1 MDACLLVS
9 IFSSVNDPHLTA
21 AASAAPTHESIRA
34 LLRPAMAELIGSA
47 LFVFI
52 ACGAGMT
59 TVKYQTV
66 VSTDIQTVHTQPN
79 KQTALQIRG
88 VEYTFPVS

>member
-1 MDACLLVS
+1 M
-9 IFSSVNDPHLTA
+9 ISVNDPHLSSS
-21 AASAAPTHESIRA
+21 ASAAPSHESVRA

-66 VSTDIQTVHTQPN
+66 VRNIITSQIKTTQQCN
-79 KQTALQIRG
+79 IHRINIH
-88 VEYTFPVS
+88 

>member
-1 MDACLLVS
+1 M
-9 IFSSVNDPHLTA
+9 ISVNDPHLSS
-21 AASAAPTHESIRA
+21 AASAAPTHESVRA

-66 VSTDIQTVHTQPN
+66 VSNIITNSNEETQQCN
-79 KQTALQIRG
+79 IHRIN
-88 VEYTFPVS
+88 